1 MNCITTD
8 SSSSSSSCSSSSLT
22 IQIMPSNDPPV
33 IHTTNTILFIETLEP
48 IFLSPPGSNLMIT
61 ISDADAGADA
71 DAVLNYEEELRIHLE
86 VNSGQLRFDSSQE
99 LIVIFF

>member
-8 SSSSSSSCSSSSLT
+8 SSSSSLT

-61 ISDADAGADA
+61 ISDADANAD
-71 DAVLNYEEELRIHLE
+71 DVLNYEEELRIHLE